1 MSEQLGSK
9 IKQLREAANL
19 SLEQLGEQTHIDS
32 KQLGL
37 IERASLTPPMS
48 TIVALAR
55 ALNVRP
61 GTLLDGEE
69 PSGLEVHSPEFHP
82 AVAGLSRHGEGA
94 RDHIR
99 ISSLAPRKVDRNMD
113 PMMLRVG
120 YVAPDT
126 QVMSSHEG
134 EEFIYVLEGQ
144 MELRYGSE
152 IYELR
157 AGESLYY
164 DSLVPHC
171 LSAPTPDAPMAKVL
185 IVMYTPY

>member
-1 MSEQLGSK
+1 MSEQLGTK
-9 IKQLREAANL
+9 IKQLREAAGL
-19 SLEQLGEQTHIDS
+19 SLQQLAQQTHIDE
-32 KQLGL
+32 KQLER

-69 PSGLEVHSPEFHP
+69 ASGLDVHSPEFHP
-82 AVAGLSRHGEGA
+82 AVAGLSRHDKDA
-94 RDHIR
+94 REHIK
-99 ISSLAPRKVDRNMD
+99 ISSLAPKKLDRNMD
-113 PMMLRVG
+113 PMMLAVG
-120 YVAPDT
+120 YVAPDE

-152 IYELR
+152 VYTLR
-157 AGESLYY
+157 AGESIYY
-164 DSLVPHC
+164 DSLVPHV
-171 LSAPTPDAPMAKVL
+171 LSASAADSPAAKVI